1 MNTSPVDSY
10 DGAAEIF
17 TFGANSAGVWIFLIV
32 SVVLFLALLVRASRH
47 ESRSFATLRED
58 PARAPEGAPAPS
70 RMEPMPAAV
79 E

>member
-47 ESRSFATLRED
+47 ESRSFATLREEV
-58 PARAPEGAPAPS
+58 PAPSSAPAS